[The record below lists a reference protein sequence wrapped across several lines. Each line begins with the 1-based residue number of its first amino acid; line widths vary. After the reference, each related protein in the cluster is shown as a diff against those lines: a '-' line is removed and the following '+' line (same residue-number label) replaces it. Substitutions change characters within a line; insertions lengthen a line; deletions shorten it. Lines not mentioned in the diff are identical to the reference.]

1 MKVNKLLTAAFIGT
15 LLFTSC
21 KKVLDQV
28 NENKGN
34 ASLIFGDSVLVKG
47 NIDYIYDQNLPK
59 WNGNDGGTLSAQAT
73 TLTDESASS
82 SVSKFLQ
89 GSIANSDVGDIGTS
103 NSASNTYGKIR
114 LINVFIR
121 DCRAGTLP
129 AATKNRFIAQ
139 AYFFR
144 AFRYFSLVR
153 VYGGVPLVLTPLSSV
168 GDENKLADLLPRN
181 KTSECIKQIS
191 DDLDTCIKYL
201 PVKWPNSADWGR
213 ITSGAAAAFKSR
225 VLLTWASPQFNPTDD
240 KTRWQAAYDASN
252 QAVNLLTKGGFGLFT
267 STALST
273 ATGSTNPYQNMWFT
287 EVNNPEA
294 VMISGYN
301 TSQGDQTRN
310 SNGYDASV
318 RPSYLGG
325 SGGSSQPTWN
335 FVKLYPMKDG
345 KNPGD
350 PTSAYAYSDQKFWK
364 NRDPRFNATIAFNG
378 TTWPTLG
385 NNSYKLWTYLYYTK
399 PDSSASKTTEISGRT
414 TSGFYLRKA
423 TKADANATDLLY
435 SGTDW
440 MEIRY
445 AEVLLNQAE
454 AAAELATPNTTVAYD
469 NLKAIRARAQV
480 EKGADGMYGLTP
492 GLTGQPLID
501 AIMLERAIEFAYEGK
516 RFWDLQR
523 RNLVGPVMNAIGK
536 RVGLVI
542 TLRNTGT
549 NNDYIASTRDA
560 ANLDDLYSKTFTPI
574 STAHKSFVSLDDV
587 YKTGIAWDQTKY
599 SFFPIPPATIT
610 NDPNIQ
616 QNVAWGGTFDPL
628 Q

>member
-1 MKVNKLLTAAFIGT
+1 M
-15 LLFTSC
+15 
-21 KKVLDQV
+21 
-28 NENKGN
+28 
-34 ASLIFGDSVLVKG
+34 
-47 NIDYIYDQNLPK
+47 
-59 WNGNDGGTLSAQAT
+59 
-73 TLTDESASS
+73 
-82 SVSKFLQ
+82 
-89 GSIANSDVGDIGTS
+89 GDIGTS
-103 NSASNTYGKIR
+103 TNNTGNYAKIR

-121 DCRAGTLP
+121 DCGAGELP
-129 AATKNRFIAQ
+129 IGTKKRFLAQ

-144 AFRYFSLVR
+144 AFRYFSMVR
-153 VYGGVPLVLTPLSSV
+153 VYGGVPLVLTPISSV
-168 GDENKLADLLPRN
+168 GEDNRFADLLPRN

-191 DDLDTCIKYL
+191 SDLDSCIKYL
-201 PVKWPNSADWGR
+201 PVKWPNTADWGR

-252 QAVNLLTKGGFGLFT
+252 QAVDLLTKGGFGLFT
-267 STALST
+267 STSLAAAT
-273 ATGSTNPYQNMWFT
+273 ASTNPYQNMWFT
-287 EVNNPEA
+287 EVGNPEA
-294 VMISGYN
+294 VLVTGYN
-301 TSQGDQTRN
+301 TATGDQTKDP
-310 SNGYDASV
+310 NGNDASV

-345 KNPGD
+345 KAPGD

-364 NRDPRFNATIAFNG
+364 NRDPRFNATIAYNG
-378 TTWPTLG
+378 CVWPTQG
-385 NNSYKLWTYLYYTK
+385 ITTYKLWTYLYYTNT
-399 PDSSASKTTEISGRT
+399 ANTTSKSTEISGRT

-423 TKADANATDLLY
+423 TDATASATSLLY

-454 AAAELATPNTTVAYD
+454 AAAELSAPNTALVYT

-480 EKGADGMYGLTP
+480 DKGADGMYGLTP
-492 GLTGQPLID
+492 GLTGAPLID

-523 RNLVGPVMNAIGK
+523 RNLVGPVMNAISK
-536 RVGLVI
+536 RVGVVI
-542 TLRNTGT
+542 TLKNPGS

-560 ANLDDLYSKTFTPI
+560 SSLDDLYDNYFTPI
-574 STAHKSFVSLDDV
+574 NTANKSFVSLDDV
-587 YKTGIAWDQTKY
+587 YKTGITWDQTKY

-610 NDPNIQ
+610 NDPNIT
-616 QNVAWGGTFDPL
+616 QNIAWGGTFDPL